1 MPTASSPASGRS
13 PTISKR
19 RKTRKGTFSCW
30 ECKHRKRRCEFE
42 PLKGSTCLYCQ
53 SRGIPCISQEH
64 ADPRSRSSHGQL
76 SERICH
82 VESLVDQLIRQ
93 RDSCQSQVQPPAQRR
108 DRASSPRPKEALIP
122 SPFQQLC
129 KSLAALL
136 PHPNT
141 AALILTKGRFF
152 SLPFQTCRSPVRDQ
166 SAVFSG
172 LEQSGD
178 VSRLPL
184 PTSHPIQYAQK
195 LIELALGLQQLD
207 LTSFPRPQLQLQ
219 LQINQFTGH
228 SSRRYLD
235 LAARHVTSQDTL
247 VDSLDGLD
255 TLLLEARY
263 YINTGELRSAWLIF
277 RRALNIAQL
286 IGLPRKRDEAESR
299 AESLWIQ
306 LVYNDRFLSLML
318 GLPCQVKD
326 VELLDRE
333 TLNKYSPLRKLYRI
347 HAVIAGRIIVRN
359 VHMQHCDWLY
369 QSTYDHYAVTRGID
383 DELRKNTR
391 SVPID
396 CWKVPTLDSTL
407 SDTDKMDKVSM
418 LITQMHQHYLVIL
431 LHQPYLLMQ
440 LGNHTQISQSAI
452 SCILPE
458 HSYSIQ
464 VVVPASREVLSRC
477 LEFRNI
483 RPILSYRG
491 LEHKAFISAVTLLLS
506 HILGHRAGSE
516 NVLEHQ
522 RPQNLA
528 MIQQAI
534 DTLAE
539 VCTLNGPNRDSAIK
553 TRSWLSRLLN
563 IEAEAADGINYI
575 ACIERD
581 NVGPDDALCHTS
593 HRGLRFPI
601 PYFGVICLIPEPVP
615 DLQLDGLLS
624 GSAQATGPDTAQL
637 GPCLD
642 SQGLPSIVTESDIG
656 RGLHSQISLLS
667 DGQLE
672 LQSLFDWTGDSNI
685 LYED

>member
-1 MPTASSPASGRS
+1 MPTTSSPASGPS
-13 PTISKR
+13 PLVSKR

-93 RDSCQSQVQPPAQRR
+93 RDSCQPQVQPPAQGR

-122 SPFQQLC
+122 PPFLQLC
-129 KSLAALL
+129 KSLTALL

-152 SLPFQTCRSPVRDQ
+152 SLPFHTCRCPVRDQ

-178 VSRLPL
+178 ICRLPL

-207 LTSFPRPQLQLQ
+207 LTSIPCPQLQL
-219 LQINQFTGH
+219 NQSTGH
-228 SSRRYLD
+228 SSRRYID

-277 RRALNIAQL
+277 RRALSIAQL
-286 IGLPRKRDEAESR
+286 IGLPGKSDEAESR
-299 AESLWIQ
+299 AESLWVQ

-318 GLPCQVKD
+318 GLPCEMKD
-326 VELLDRE
+326 IELLNRE

-359 VHMQHCDWLY
+359 MHMQHYDWLS

-396 CWKVPTLDSTL
+396 CWEVPTLESTL
-407 SDTDKMDKVSM
+407 SDTDKMDRVSM
-418 LITQMHQHYLVIL
+418 LITQMHQYYLVIL
-431 LHQPYLLMQ
+431 LHQPYLLLQ
-440 LGNHTQISQSAI
+440 LRNHTEFSRSAI

-458 HSYSIQ
+458 YSYNIQ

-506 HILGHRAGSE
+506 HILGHRSGSE

-522 RPQNLA
+522 RPQDLA

-539 VCTLNGPNRDSAIK
+539 VCTSDGPNRDSAIK

-563 IEAEAADGINYI
+563 IEAGAADGINYI
-575 ACIERD
+575 ACLERD
-581 NVGPDDALCHTS
+581 NVGPDDALSHTPDQ
-593 HRGLRFPI
+593 GLRFPI
-601 PYFGVICLIPEPVP
+601 PYFGVICIIPEPVP
-615 DLQLDGLLS
+615 DLQLDGLHS
-624 GSAQATGPDTAQL
+624 GSAQAIGPDTAQL

-642 SQGLPSIVTESDIG
+642 SQGLPSTVAELNMG
-656 RGLHSQISLLS
+656 RGLHSQLSLFLDVQS
-667 DGQLE
+667 E
-672 LQSLFDWTGDSNI
+672 LQSLFDWTGDPNI
-685 LYED
+685 LSED